1 MSILHIDSSARLTGS
16 HTRIIGQYLVN
27 KLNTTVV
34 HRDLAVNPLPP
45 ISAQDLM
52 GVHGSSDDKRDS
64 LHTHLALSEQ
74 LIQELKDADTLVIG
88 APMYN
93 FGIAASLK
101 HWIDAIC
108 RAGVSF
114 KYGEKGPEGLLN
126 IKRAFIIT
134 GSGGTPVG
142 SEMDFVSGYLSLICK
157 FIGVK
162 EVIHI
167 DASGSKGTPEVIIES
182 GKQQVDKII
191 ANEPAN
197 KTLDV
202 A

>member
-1 MSILHIDSSARLTGS
+1 MNILHIDSSARLTGS
-16 HTRIIGQYLVN
+16 NTRVIGQYLIN
-27 KLNTTVV
+27 KLNAPVV

-52 GVHGSSDDKRDS
+52 GVHGSSDDNRDS
-64 LHTHLALSEQ
+64 LNNHLAVSEQ
-74 LIQELKDADTLVIG
+74 LIQELRDADTLVIG

-114 KYGEKGPEGLLN
+114 KYSEQGPVGLMN
-126 IKRAFIIT
+126 IKRAFIIS
-134 GSGGTPVG
+134 GSGGTPIG
-142 SEMDFVSGYLSLICK
+142 GDMDFVSGYLAQICS
-157 FIGVK
+157 FIGVE

-167 DASGSKGTPEVIIES
+167 DASGSKGSPEQIFES
-182 GKQQVDKII
+182 AKQQID
-191 ANEPAN
+191 NTLN
-197 KTLDV
+197 KTVNTEELEV